1 MGLKCAIY
9 YSDKWQKAQVAT
21 GTLQISL
28 FHYMN
33 TLWLY
38 PKHTFMMIHR
48 LILNRAS
55 VKCKV
60 GLLDLPDL

>member
-1 MGLKCAIY
+1 MRYLLF
-9 YSDKWQKAQVAT
+9 WQMAEST
-21 GTLQISL
+21 GCNGTLQISL